1 MQNGAKVNGSDQGNS
16 LSLDDILA
24 VVRIIEMTLKMIIIN
39 VLKLKYF

>member
-1 MQNGAKVNGSDQGNS
+1 MQNGVKVNGSDLGNS
-16 LSLDDILA
+16 LSLGDILA

>member
-1 MQNGAKVNGSDQGNS
+1 MQNGVKVNGSDLGNN
-16 LSLDDILA
+16 LFLDDILV

>member
-1 MQNGAKVNGSDQGNS
+1 MQNGVKVNGSDLGNN

-24 VVRIIEMTLKMIIIN
+24 VVRIIEMTLKMTIIN